1 MAKHRYRER
10 KKVEQKLIR
19 LELADGW
26 TKIACR
32 MILALLAVATTATS
46 ILCAVHNLPWPIPT
60 SMAALSALSG
70 VASTRD
76 HH

>member
-1 MAKHRYRER
+1 MANRRYRDRE
-10 KKVEQKLIR
+10 KVERQLVQ

-32 MILALLAVATTATS
+32 MISVLLATAATATS
-46 ILCAVHNLPWPIPT
+46 IICSVQDHSWPIPT
-60 SMAALSALSG
+60 SMAALSILSG

-76 HH
+76 RH

>member
-1 MAKHRYRER
+1 MAKHRYREQ
-10 KKVEQKLIR
+10 KKIEQKLVR

-26 TKIACR
+26 TKIVCR
-32 MILALLAVATTATS
+32 MILASLAVATTATS
-46 ILCAVHNLPWPIPT
+46 ILCAVQDLPWPIPT

-76 HH
+76 RH